1 MLAAENT
8 AQRAQR
14 SRQHLLWVPCVL
26 CGYHFRHG
34 LVFGIRSA
42 DTFAGTFDSIG
53 LEEPRASAL
62 TFAHPML
69 QSLRI
74 RNLALLEEVALD
86 FEAGFTAVTGET
98 GAGKSILL
106 GALALLAGERVDK
119 TIIRQGAPS
128 CDAEASLFFQKPER
142 IDAVLGELN
151 LPPCEDGLLIIKR
164 SLPREKAPKIT
175 VNGGLASLSAL
186 QRLGEHWV
194 DFHGPS
200 EPRRLLKESCQLELL
215 DLFGRA
221 HGALVSYQQK
231 FRAWREQV
239 AERERIARETKLS
252 PDQIAFLENQLASID
267 ALELTEEAIE
277 KLERDFARMSSAQEL
292 IELTQTLEA
301 GLTGEEGV
309 QLKLAALLR
318 EARQVENIDAA
329 SKPLADRLASVTV
342 ELNDLSSEFSA
353 LSQQL
358 QFDPEQ
364 AEELESQ
371 MNTWLDL
378 KRKHGGE
385 LPAVI
390 IARDE
395 MRRRLEVQ
403 GDLEGTLARLEKQI
417 AESERAAKAE
427 ARTLRGLREKAA
439 KELARIAAKSI
450 EQLGFKKADFQIR
463 IVPLVELTPT
473 GDCGA
478 EFLFSPNVG
487 EAPLP
492 LNRVASSGELA
503 RVMLALKTVLAD
515 LDEVP
520 LLVFDEVDANV
531 GGEIGRIVGEK
542 MAGIAKNHQVLC
554 VTHLPQVAAQATC
567 HLVVTKD
574 QTKDRAVVTI
584 EPIQASRKD
593 RVSEL
598 ARMLGDSKAK
608 SALAHAEELLGK

>member
-1 MLAAENT
+1 
-8 AQRAQR
+8 
-14 SRQHLLWVPCVL
+14 
-26 CGYHFRHG
+26 
-34 LVFGIRSA
+34 
-42 DTFAGTFDSIG
+42 
-53 LEEPRASAL
+53 
-62 TFAHPML
+62 ML

-74 RNLALLEEVALD
+74 KNLALLEEVALD

-106 GALALLAGERVDK
+106 GALTLLAGERADK
-119 TIIRQGAPS
+119 TVIRQGAAA
-128 CDAEASLFFQKPER
+128 AEAEAALFFTDSRK
-142 IDAVLGELN
+142 IDAVLEALE
-151 LPPCEDGLLIIKR
+151 LPPCEDGVLILKR
-164 SLPREKAPKIT
+164 SLPRDKAPKIT
-175 VNGGLASLSAL
+175 VNGSLATLSAL

-221 HGALVSYQQK
+221 GGALADYGMK
-231 FRAWREQV
+231 YDAWRGLV
-239 AERERIARETKLS
+239 AERERIATETKLA
-252 PDQIAFLENQLASID
+252 PDQIAFLENQLARID
-267 ALELTEEAIE
+267 ALDLAEPAIE
-277 KLERDFARMSSAQEL
+277 TLERDFARMSRAQEL
-292 IELTQTLEA
+292 TELAQNLAA

-309 QLKLAALLR
+309 QSRLAALLR
-318 EARQVENIDAA
+318 DAHQVEQIDAS
-329 SKPLADRLASVTV
+329 SKPLADRLSSAAV
-342 ELNDLSSEFSA
+342 ELNDLGAEFSA

-364 AEELESQ
+364 SEQLSIQ
-371 MNTWLDL
+371 MNTWLEL
-378 KRKHGGE
+378 KRKHGGQ
-385 LPAVI
+385 LAAVLS
-390 IARDE
+390 ARDE

-403 GDLEGTLARLEKQI
+403 GDLEGTLAKLEQQV
-417 AESERAAKAE
+417 ADALRAARKDA
-427 ARTLRGLREKAA
+427 ATLRGLREKAA
-439 KELARIAAKSI
+439 KELAKVAAKGI
-450 EQLGFKKADFQIR
+450 AQLGFKKADFQVR
-463 IVPLVELTPT
+463 VVPLSELGPT

-531 GGEIGRIVGEK
+531 GGEIGRVVGEK

-574 QTKDRAVVTI
+574 QSKDRAVVTI
-584 EPIQASRKD
+584 EPIQASRKA
-593 RVSEL
+593 RVTEL

-608 SALAHAEELLGK
+608 SALAHAEELLAK